1 MIRILFTDEARADT
15 LNAFAF
21 YEERR
26 PGLGERF
33 REHVDLAISKIQN
46 APLTYPLVY
55 RDVRRKLVERFPY
68 AILYRIYPGV
78 IAIVAL
84 MHGSHLEATGAPF
97 GPWLHRRP
105 FGWIVNFSGPLR
117 SRPEKFTDLCPDLSA
132 GCFPVPYTQ
141 ASLGVGRKTSGLLPF
156 PR

>member
-1 MIRILFTDEARADT
+1 VIRIIFTDEARADT

-84 MHGSHLEATGAPF
+84 MHGRQQSAT
-97 GPWLHRRP
+97 WKRRAR
-105 FGWIVNFSGPLR
+105 R
-117 SRPEKFTDLCPDLSA
+117 SDP
-132 GCFPVPYTQ
+132 G
-141 ASLGVGRKTSGLLPF
+141 
-156 PR
+156 